1 MKVFTVYLDT
11 HTGRTQ
17 VTFEADAFVIKNDL
31 LEFQREG
38 RVVAT
43 FAREKTFGFIEE
55 QLTSGEGPG
64 FGPGV

>member
-1 MKVFTVYLDT
+1 MKIFTVYLDT

-17 VTFEADAFVIKNDL
+17 VTFEADAFVIKDDL

-38 RVVAT
+38 RVVAS

-55 QLTSGEGPG
+55 QPASEEGPG